1 MPEGGLLS
9 ARSSRVDPDSMSGTP
24 LRATVVVT
32 NPQGFHMRPMAAFA
46 EQAGRFASEVTV
58 CREDVRANGKSI
70 LDLMRLA
77 AEQGT
82 ELTVEVEGPDAAAAL
97 DSLVFLLAALPR
109 EDTPEAPSPRAV

>member
-1 MPEGGLLS
+1 
-9 ARSSRVDPDSMSGTP
+9 MSGSP

-46 EQAGRFASEVTV
+46 ELAARYQSDVAVR
-58 CREDVRANGKSI
+58 REDVRVNGKSI

-82 ELTVEVEGPDAAAAL
+82 ELTVEADGADAAAAL
-97 DSLVFLLAALPR
+97 DALVALMAAPPE
-109 EDTPEAPSPRAV
+109 EDTPDAPTPRAG